1 MEELRELGPNGC
13 VVLGE
18 PDYYGRFG
26 FVARDDFFLENV
38 PRQFFLAQSF
48 AGEFP
53 CGTVNYYCAW
63 DRCT

>member
-1 MEELRELGPNGC
+1 LVNAGIGSLREIAAKGC

-26 FVARDDFFLENV
+26 FVAVDDLFLENV

-48 AGEFP
+48 AG
-53 CGTVNYYCAW
+53 GVSL
-63 DRCT
+63 RQS